1 MRKAKILVV
10 CFCAIVSES
19 SAKYDPTKI
28 TKQDLENLERLDSDL
43 YSLAKRPNKPKNLNE
58 IFEFIWSN
66 REIKIQPLAERFNF
80 DLVGFMG
87 GRNRSGL
94 YGVQSP
100 SDFDY
105 MLNPYG
111 YIGFQS
117 TLKIIDPKE
126 ARQKKEEILKQR
138 KEILKHIEMF
148 LEKEHEIHALRE
160 KLELLQL
167 KENLY
172 KIRVGEGVEY
182 RSVRIE
188 NLEEML
194 KTKQNLAK
202 VKIDLESKREEIL
215 DLVRAES
222 RDSLKEILK

>member
-1 MRKAKILVV
+1 MRKFLIVV
-10 CFCAIVSES
+10 LCALES
-19 SAKYDPTKI
+19 SSAYDPSKI
-28 TKQDLENLERLDSDL
+28 TKKDLENLERLDSEL
-43 YSLAKRPNKPKNLNE
+43 YSLAKRPSKPKNLTE
-58 IFEFIWSN
+58 IFDFVWNN

-87 GRNRSGL
+87 GRNRGGL
-94 YGVQSP
+94 YGVQNP

-126 ARQKKEEILKQR
+126 AREKKEEILKQR
-138 KEILKHIEMF
+138 REILKHIEVF

-160 KLELLQL
+160 KLELLQI

-182 RSVRIE
+182 RSVRIQ

-202 VKIDLESKREEIL
+202 VKIDLESKRAEIL
-215 DLVRAES
+215 DLVRAEF
-222 RDSLKEILK
+222 RDSLKEILQ